1 MQNETKPLDV
11 ERILSTFES
20 VFERAKYAV
29 NTIPSGPVSVEPEVI
44 GGLDDE
50 VHNETL
56 QFVIGRAIPEF
67 WPKGKVF
74 TVTKRYFMK
83 MSPMIDAAFSSQDSS
98 DDTEPPSAYDKM
110 HPSAFAKIAEYVE
123 KYGHEGPQKSPN
135 SPCDSIDFS
144 FCVPRIIDAD
154 GRSHPGWDA
163 TFVESIF
170 EDPKNRHIY
179 METLRHANFFQID
192 CLVRKLACRI
202 GCVLMGKKQL
212 MKKPDEK
219 SESGEERDETLQEYT
234 DRLDDLIDPARV
246 LRNLDKVV
254 YLDVETGKPEVF
266 NLSERRPVTSGASGA
281 SAAADDAPMT
291 SGASSAAGV
300 ESAPASADDVA
311 NSSAGKRKLP

>member
-1 MQNETKPLDV
+1 MQNETKPQ
-11 ERILSTFES
+11 S
-20 VFERAKYAV
+20 VYDSAKAASAV
-29 NTIPSGPVSVEPEVI
+29 YTVPSGPVSVEPEVI
-44 GGLDDE
+44 SGLDDE

-56 QFVIGRAIPEF
+56 KFVIGRAIPEF

-266 NLSERRPVTSGASGA
+266 NLSERRPVTSGAS
-281 SAAADDAPMT
+281 AAADDAADNAPIT
-291 SGASSAAGV
+291 SGASAAAGV